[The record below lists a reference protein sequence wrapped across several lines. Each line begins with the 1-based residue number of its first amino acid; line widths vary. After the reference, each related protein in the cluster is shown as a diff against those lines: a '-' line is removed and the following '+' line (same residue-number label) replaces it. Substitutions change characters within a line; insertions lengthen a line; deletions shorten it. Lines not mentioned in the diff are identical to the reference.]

1 MHTLTS
7 DNAAGNNPAQE
18 SLSETLGAN
27 VMRLR
32 NEQRLS
38 KKTFALMVGI
48 SRMAI
53 TEPAPRAVIL
63 AEVFII
69 LGQSSMQQPAT
80 VPTRTFGV
88 LSQIIISTLE
98 STREHLPM
106 VAVLVVAIGHLW
118 QKLMIISMLTS

>member
-48 SRMAI
+48 GRPLLDKI
-53 TEPAPRAVIL
+53 ER
-63 AEVFII
+63 
-69 LGQSSMQQPAT
+69 GQSDL
-80 VPTRTFGV
+80 R
-88 LSQIIISTLE
+88 LSYIQ
-98 STREHLPM
+98 
-106 VAVLVVAIGHLW
+106 
-118 QKLMIISMLTS
+118 MLADALSVDPIDLITPFRQ